1 MILDTNI
8 VISRIREKKVI
19 NESITVVTLIEYP
32 YILDY
37 AGFNGD
43 IIFPTIKYFYLA
55 YNIQRKLMLRG
66 KMKGFADLLNAAIA
80 INNNEEL
87 ITNDKDFIDIAEVSE
102 LKLKII

>member
-8 VISRIREKKVI
+8 VINRIREKKVI

-43 IIFPTIKYFYLA
+43 IIFPTIKDFYLA

>member
-8 VISRIREKKVI
+8 VIKRVREKKVI

-43 IIFPTIKYFYLA
+43 IIFPTIKDFYSA

-66 KMKGFADLLNAAIA
+66 KMKGFADLLTASIA

-87 ITNDKDFIDIAEVSE
+87 ITNNKDFIDIAEVSK
-102 LKLKII
+102 LKLRIV

>member
-1 MILDTNI
+1 
-8 VISRIREKKVI
+8 
-19 NESITVVTLIEYP
+19 
-32 YILDY
+32 
-37 AGFNGD
+37 
-43 IIFPTIKYFYLA
+43 
-55 YNIQRKLMLRG
+55 MLRG

>member
-37 AGFNGD
+37 AGFNRD
-43 IIFPTIKYFYLA
+43 IIFPTMGSL
-55 YNIQRKLMLRG
+55 
-66 KMKGFADLLNAAIA
+66 
-80 INNNEEL
+80 
-87 ITNDKDFIDIAEVSE
+87 V
-102 LKLKII
+102 

>member
-43 IIFPTIKYFYLA
+43 IIFPTIKDFYLA

>member
-1 MILDTNI
+1 MIFDTNI
-8 VISRIREKKVI
+8 VINRIREKKVI

-43 IIFPTIKYFYLA
+43 IIFPTIKDFYLA

>member
-19 NESITVVTLIEYP
+19 NESITVVTLVEYP

-43 IIFPTIKYFYLA
+43 IIFPTIKDFYLA

-102 LKLKII
+102 LKLKIV

>member
-19 NESITVVTLIEYP
+19 NESITVVTLVEYP

-43 IIFPTIKYFYLA
+43 IIFPTIKDFYLA

-66 KMKGFADLLNAAIA
+66 KMKGFADLLNAAIV

-102 LKLKII
+102 LKLKIV